1 MSDLAFAGLGSR
13 RDAEAAYFEPLSGG
27 DEFADAEQR
36 GAPTFH

>member
-1 MSDLAFAGLGSR
+1 MSDIAFAGLGSR